1 VPVSQLVWDMD
12 GTLLDSSA
20 GVPAAYVAAIR
31 RLGGPP
37 TSPEQVVASY
47 PLGPPEVL
55 LAHLLGRDLAPGEA
69 EAYYDELASVAVRPY
84 RGVAGVLSALR
95 ARGHRLA
102 VFTGASYRAA
112 AMLLTAAGVTADV
125 LIGGDEV
132 RRPKPAS
139 DGLLL
144 AARRLGIS
152 ASAIA
157 YIGDAPNDIGAARAA
172 GSLSVAAAWGHQYDA
187 GVPADITLAAPGDA
201 LALLSSNT

>member
-1 VPVSQLVWDMD
+1 MAVRQLVWDMD
-12 GTLLDSSA
+12 GTLLDSSV

-55 LAHLLGRDLAPGEA
+55 LAHLLGRDLAAGEA
-69 EAYYDELASVAVRPY
+69 EAYYHELASVAVRPY

-95 ARGHRLA
+95 ERGHRLA

-112 AMLLTAAGVTADV
+112 TMLLTAAGVTADV
-125 LIGGDEV
+125 LVGGDEV
-132 RRPKPAS
+132 SHPKPAS

-144 AARRLGIS
+144 AARRLGVLPS
-152 ASAIA
+152 AMA

-172 GSLSVAAAWGHQYDA
+172 GSMSVAAAWGHQYDA
-187 GVPADITLAAPGDA
+187 AIPADVTLVTPGDA
-201 LALLSSNT
+201 LALLSRKA

>member
-1 VPVSQLVWDMD
+1 MAVRQLVWDMD
-12 GTLLDSSA
+12 GTLLDSSV
-20 GVPAAYVAAIR
+20 GVPAAYVAAVR

-37 TSPEQVVASY
+37 TSPERVIASY
-47 PLGPPEVL
+47 PLGPPDVL
-55 LAHLLGRDLAPGEA
+55 LAHLLGRDLATGES

-84 RGVAGVLSALR
+84 RGIADVLSALR

-112 AMLLTAAGVTADV
+112 AMLLAAAGVTADV
-125 LIGGDEV
+125 LVGGDEV

-144 AARRLGIS
+144 AAQRLGIV

-157 YIGDAPNDIGAARAA
+157 YIGDSPNDIGAARAA
-172 GSLSVAAAWGHQYDA
+172 GSMSVAAAWGHQYDA
-187 GVPADITLAAPGDA
+187 AVPADVTLATPGDV
-201 LALLSSNT
+201 LALLSSEA

>member
-1 VPVSQLVWDMD
+1 MD
-12 GTLLDSSA
+12 GTLLDSSV
-20 GVPAAYVAAIR
+20 GVPAAFVAAIR

-69 EAYYDELASVAVRPY
+69 EAYYDELASVTVRPY
-84 RGVAGVLSALR
+84 RGVAGALSALR

-102 VFTGASYRAA
+102 VFTGASFRAA
-112 AMLLTAAGVTADV
+112 TVLLTAAGVTADV
-125 LIGGDEV
+125 LVGGDEV
-132 RRPKPAS
+132 RHPKPAS

-144 AARRLGIS
+144 AARRLGI
-152 ASAIA
+152 AAGAIA

-172 GSLSVAAAWGHQYDA
+172 GSMSVAAAWGHQYDA
-187 GVPADITLAAPGDA
+187 AVPADITLADPGDA
-201 LALLSSNT
+201 LTLLSGNA